1 VRTWSRRRWLAA
13 AAGTAGAGLLLG
25 LPTAIIPN
33 PVFGRQIEA
42 PAWSYLAFA
51 VTAVLSGLLLATYV
65 REPVAVAAGAPTD
78 EPQVSDEDAKRFT
91 VGGLLAFFAI
101 GCPTCNKLVLLALGT
116 SGAITWFEPVQPL
129 LALAGIGVLVWALRR
144 RLQNEVACAV
154 PASRR

>member
-65 REPVAVAAGAPTD
+65 REPVAVGAPTD

>member
-1 VRTWSRRRWLAA
+1 MRTWSRRRWLAA

-33 PVFGRQIEA
+33 PIFGRQIEA

-65 REPVAVAAGAPTD
+65 REPAPVGAPATGD
-78 EPQVSDEDAKRFT
+78 EPQVNDEDAKRFT
-91 VGGLLAFFAI
+91 LGGLLAFFAI

-144 RLQNEVACAV
+144 RLRNEVACDV
-154 PASRR
+154 PALR

>member
-1 VRTWSRRRWLAA
+1 
-13 AAGTAGAGLLLG
+13 LLG

-33 PVFGRQIEA
+33 PIFGRQIEA

-65 REPVAVAAGAPTD
+65 REPVAVSVPDD

-91 VGGLLAFFAI
+91 LGGLLAFFAI
-101 GCPTCNKLVLLALGT
+101 GCPTCNKLVLLALGS

-129 LALAGIGVLVWALRR
+129 LALAGIAVLVWALRR
-144 RLQNEVACAV
+144 RLKNDVACAV
-154 PASRR
+154 PAARA

>member
-33 PVFGRQIEA
+33 PIFGRQIEA

-65 REPVAVAAGAPTD
+65 REPVPVGATVG
-78 EPQVSDEDAKRFT
+78 EPEVSDEDAKRFT

-101 GCPTCNKLVLLALGT
+101 GCPTCNKLILLALGT

-129 LALAGIGVLVWALRR
+129 LALAGIGVLTWALRR
-144 RLQNEVACAV
+144 RLQNEVVCAV
-154 PASRR
+154 PADRR